1 MRNMNNRDNRFSVW
15 WFWLTLLLIPA
26 TASAQAP
33 ALQLGVLPTL
43 SPRVL
48 LTSYHPLQAY
58 LEHELRRPV
67 EITTATNFRTFYDNT
82 LEGKYDVVVTAAHL
96 ARLAQTEAKYIP
108 LACYQ
113 AANRAMLLEAKD
125 RPLTTIQD
133 LRGKM
138 LAIPDRHALIV
149 SQVLD
154 WLAQQGLHA
163 GADFGL
169 LETPSHSS
177 AAYSVIHHLSA
188 LSVSSPSGF
197 KQMTGGIKAGIE
209 VFTTLPELPSLIWLA
224 NPRIASEAP
233 RLKAALLGFSSSSAE
248 GAQFFAATGYI
259 GMREVTNQEMRVL
272 EPYAREIKNVF
283 RAEKAE

>member
-1 MRNMNNRDNRFSVW
+1 MRNNRDDWFSAW
-15 WFWLTLLLIPA
+15 WFWLALLLIPS
-26 TASAQAP
+26 TVSARAP

-48 LTSYHPLQAY
+48 LTSYHPLQVY

-125 RPLTTIQD
+125 RPLATIQD
-133 LRGKM
+133 LRGKV

-154 WLAQQGLHA
+154 WLARQDLHA
-163 GADFGL
+163 GVDFGL

-177 AAYSVIHHLSA
+177 AAYSVINHLSA
-188 LSVSSPSGF
+188 MSVSSPSGF
-197 KQMTGGIKAGIE
+197 NQMTDSIKAGME

-224 NPRIASEAP
+224 NPRMASEAP
-233 RLKAALLGFSSSSAE
+233 RLKAALLGFSSHSAE
-248 GAQFFAATGYI
+248 GAQFFAVTGYI
-259 GMREVTNQEMRVL
+259 GMRDVTNGEMRAL
-272 EPYAREIKNVF
+272 EPYAQEIKNVF
-283 RAEKAE
+283 RAEKSE